1 LRKKHEAL
9 LRSKVTADQRT
20 KKRGKEMTRPQKTL
34 IRTIMLVITLLNDL
48 LIFYGKSPINIDES
62 TVYQIITILSTIIVP
77 IWTWWKNNS
86 ITKHAKKADEYL
98 DRLKAGEE

>member
-1 LRKKHEAL
+1 
-9 LRSKVTADQRT
+9 
-20 KKRGKEMTRPQKTL
+20 MTRPQMTVV
-34 IRTIMLVITLLNDL
+34 RTIMLVITLLNDL
-48 LIFYGKSPINIDES
+48 LIFYDKSPLNIDEN

-98 DRLKAGEE
+98 DRLKAGEEV

>member
-1 LRKKHEAL
+1 
-9 LRSKVTADQRT
+9 
-20 KKRGKEMTRPQKTL
+20 MTRPQMTTV
-34 IRTIMLVITLLNDL
+34 RTIMLVITLLNDL

-62 TVYQIITILSTIIVP
+62 TVYQIITVLSTIIVP

-98 DRLKAGEE
+98 DRLKAGEAE